1 MCTCLATIP
10 QTSDS
15 TIISLVEKETVP
27 GMMFTNLG
35 SNWIWLACS
44 MPSVILGKN
53 LVKLVNVVDYWT
65 TCNSLSRLSQML
77 LIKRKL
83 HIIFMDFEWLWVT
96 ATAIQVPHLEIRPLQ
111 VLYLLK
117 HHHITYVSTD
127 STIVQP
133 FHCLQICITCVHRPP
148 WSTSRQKVKEIP

>member
-10 QTSDS
+10 QTSYN

-27 GMMFTNLG
+27 GMMSLIMFTNLG

-44 MPSVILGKN
+44 MPSVILGEN

-65 TCNSLSRLSQML
+65 TYNSLSRLSQML

-83 HIIFMDFEWLWVT
+83 HIIFPDFEWLWVI
-96 ATAIQVPHLEIRPLQ
+96 ATAIQVPHLEICPLQ

-133 FHCLQICITCVHRPP
+133 FHCLQIYVTCVHRPP
-148 WSTSRQKVKEIP
+148 

>member
-1 MCTCLATIP
+1 
-10 QTSDS
+10 
-15 TIISLVEKETVP
+15 
-27 GMMFTNLG
+27 
-35 SNWIWLACS
+35 
-44 MPSVILGKN
+44 MPSVILGEN

-65 TCNSLSRLSQML
+65 TYNSLSRLSQML

-83 HIIFMDFEWLWVT
+83 HIIFPDFEWLWVI
-96 ATAIQVPHLEIRPLQ
+96 ATAIQVPHLEICPLQ

-133 FHCLQICITCVHRPP
+133 FHCLQIYVTCVHRPP
-148 WSTSRQKVKEIP
+148 